1 MFLKSKQIIFYTII
15 LSLISLNTILAYAV
29 DSTPIEDPI
38 VILFDEAHEQFFNR
52 TLYSAAL
59 SDLKTNFTENEI
71 KIIYN
76 TNEFNK
82 TTFQGVDIFICT
94 NPADR
99 FSEDERQY
107 VADYLAGGKSMFLLS
122 NPLDEENKTLIGGND
137 YLNDLLV
144 DYRIEMFDRFWV
156 RREDIGD
163 FKNPDVVINE
173 FYNAGVSKYLKVQ
186 VNTSFHEIL
195 YLRQNVTSLITYSS
209 SIDGS
214 RVSIVQASDQAQAIT
229 VKNEMH
235 VYPSGITLLSTPG
248 ELPVGARLLMGGS
261 SIMFSDLNDTILGTT
276 WYESANNSILW
287 LNCIDWLAETNPEAL
302 PPEINFDQVIFTL
315 VIISFIA
322 GLFIIVGSVFFF
334 VGSKR
339 RVTPT
344 KISEIIAEKEP
355 KREKVSLKSVES
367 GKIED
372 MALKPESKIS
382 KRDRRLKQIQKHSK
396 GRKK

>member
-1 MFLKSKQIIFYTII
+1 MSLKSKQVIFYTI
-15 LSLISLNTILAYAV
+15 LFSLISLNTAFAYAA
-29 DSTPIEDPI
+29 DRIPIEDPI

-52 TLYSAAL
+52 TLYSKAL

-71 KIIYN
+71 QIIYN

-82 TTFQGVDIFICT
+82 TTLQGVDIFICT
-94 NPADR
+94 NPSDR

-107 VADYLAGGKSMFLLS
+107 VVDYLAEGKSMFLLS
-122 NPLDEENKTLIGGND
+122 NPLDEENKTLIGGSD
-137 YLNDLLV
+137 YLNELLV
-144 DYRIEMFDRFWV
+144 DYRIEMIDRFWV

-173 FYNAGVSKYLKVQ
+173 FYNAGISKYLKIQ
-186 VNTSFHEIL
+186 INTSSHEIL
-195 YLRQNVTSLITYSS
+195 SLRHNVTSLVTYSS

-214 RVSIVQASDQAQAIT
+214 RVSIVQASDQAQAVTI
-229 VKNEMH
+229 KNEMH
-235 VYPSGITLLSTPG
+235 VYPSGINLLSTPG

-287 LNCIDWLAETNPEAL
+287 LNCIEWLAETNPEAL
-302 PPEINFDQVIFTL
+302 PTEININQVIFTL
-315 VIISFIA
+315 VIISLIA
-322 GLFIIVGSVFFF
+322 GLFVIIGSVFFI
-334 VGSKR
+334 VGSKK

-344 KISEIIAEKEP
+344 KISEIIVEKEP
-355 KREKVSLKSVES
+355 KREKVRLKPAGYDE
-367 GKIED
+367 IED
-372 MALKPESKIS
+372 IESKPESKES
-382 KRDRRLKQIQKHSK
+382 KRDRRLKQIQRHSK